1 MSVNLQQY
9 RGALGAFNSRF
20 NHNNSVFHTK
30 PNVSSIA
37 SAYFAIFENFCTF
50 LSVLK
55 SFWLMLST
63 YLLHVWL
70 FLIRTKW
77 SGNTEQSP
85 GHKPNSCQSFS
96 VFYWNLNSIL
106 PYNFI
111 KLFLLRA
118 YIALANLMLF
128 AYKRP
133 ILTLASQM
141 IMTVW
146 KFPVII
152 YLE

>member
-30 PNVSSIA
+30 PRHHEA
-37 SAYFAIFENFCTF
+37 NFCTF
-50 LSVLK
+50 PSVLK

-96 VFYWNLNSIL
+96 IFYWNLNSIL